1 MKLMCISR
9 QCRFALSP
17 RHFVI
22 RPVTI
27 VLWPFIYTYAD
38 VVAVEAFVDGRRRVV
53 YIDPF
58 ALYYTQIELG
68 YNWHWLCVHETVSVV
83 IDNSTSDQLRAA
95 GSQQQLSHAAI
106 RISRQEERGPP
117 RCRWESF
124 GCHLVTMPD
133 DYNFIGWFDMRR
145 IDCWCRFQT
154 DNQRPSTGRCKVG
167 NYQKTTTTDQQQH
180 VVKDKQG
187 EHFQQEKWAGPTD
200 ATGSTCHSQ
209 PESSADD
216 SLSE

>member
-1 MKLMCISR
+1 M
-9 QCRFALSP
+9 Q
-17 RHFVI
+17 
-22 RPVTI
+22 
-27 VLWPFIYTYAD
+27 
-38 VVAVEAFVDGRRRVV
+38 AVEAFVDGRRRVV

-83 IDNSTSDQLRAA
+83 IDNSTSEQLRAA
-95 GSQQQLSHAAI
+95 GSQQQPSHAAI

-154 DNQRPSTGRCKVG
+154 DNQQP
-167 NYQKTTTTDQQQH
+167 TTDQQH

-187 EHFQQEKWAGPTD
+187 EHFQQEKWTGPAD
-200 ATGSTCHSQ
+200 ATGSTCPSQ